1 MEYQFNTDNFDTE
14 VLKSDLP
21 VLVDFYSDTCIPCKM
36 LAGTLGDVEEEYE
49 EKIKIYKVN
58 VNFDADLAGDYGIMA
73 APTLVLFYGGEEKG
87 RLKGAVEKKEIVEL
101 FADLIS

>member
-1 MEYQFNTDNFDTE
+1 M
-14 VLKSDLP
+14 
-21 VLVDFYSDTCIPCKM
+21 
-36 LAGTLGDVEEEYE
+36 
-49 EKIKIYKVN
+49 
-58 VNFDADLAGDYGIMA
+58 NFDADLAGDYGIMA